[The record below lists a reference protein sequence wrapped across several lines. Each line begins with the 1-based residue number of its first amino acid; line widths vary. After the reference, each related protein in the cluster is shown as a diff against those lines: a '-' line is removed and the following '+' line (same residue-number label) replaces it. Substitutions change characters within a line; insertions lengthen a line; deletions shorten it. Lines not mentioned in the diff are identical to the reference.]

1 MSEIFGDP
9 SEWKRSAGKPYEA
22 PSSVTPK
29 AAAPPRRVKVSAE
42 SKPAKPNRH
51 IGRKLGAVGLVTA
64 VALSAG
70 VYGKGKLDDR
80 NAKLRDFQA
89 VENTLLNSA
98 VRTPLTL
105 SENVIV
111 LGAGVEEHST
121 PADLRPGKHNWFNIL
136 PGNVIDTIGAGKEQL
151 VAKGVVYVDKH
162 NTTWLGYTHQDG
174 SVVRDL
180 VSADEVAQDMVW
192 VNASQLTP
200 AEAKIAPRKSGELV
214 DFSVPTLDAHV
225 DKAPLNVNGQFL
237 SATHNPIAW
246 APPAEPAGSYAA
258 AHRADMA

>member
-9 SEWKRSAGKPYEA
+9 VEWERSAGKKYQA
-22 PSSVTPK
+22 PKPASPK
-29 AAAPPRRVKVSAE
+29 AATPPPRVKASAE
-42 SKPAKPNRH
+42 SKPSKPSYH
-51 IGRKLGAVGLVTA
+51 IGRKLGAVGLITA

-80 NAKLRDFQA
+80 NGKLRDFQA

-98 VRTPLTL
+98 VHTPLSH

-121 PADLRPGKHNWFNIL
+121 PADLRPAKHNWFNIL
-136 PGNVIDTIGAGKEQL
+136 PGNVSGSVGKGKEQL
-151 VAKGVVYVDKH
+151 VAKGVVYVDKY
-162 NTTWLGYTHQDG
+162 NTTWLGFTHQDG
-174 SVVRDL
+174 SVVKDL

-200 AEAKIAPRKSGELV
+200 AEAKIAPRKSGELI
-214 DFSVPTLDAHV
+214 DFSVATFLSHMLQSTLDEH
-225 DKAPLNVNGQFL
+225 GQFL
-237 SATHNPIAW
+237 GAAHNPVAW
-246 APPAEPAGSYAA
+246 APPAESAGSYAA

>member
-1 MSEIFGDP
+1 MSEVFGDP
-9 SEWKRSAGKPYEA
+9 IEWERSEGKKYVA
-22 PSSVTPK
+22 PTPPTAK
-29 AAAPPRRVKVSAE
+29 AATPPRRVTASSE
-42 SKPAKPNRH
+42 SKPAKPSRH

-80 NAKLRDFQA
+80 NAKLRDLQA
-89 VENTLLNSA
+89 VENTLLNNA

-105 SENVIV
+105 SENVV
-111 LGAGVEEHST
+111 LLGAGVQEHST
-121 PADLRPGKHNWFNIL
+121 PANIQPGKHNWFNL
-136 PGNVIDTIGAGKEQL
+136 VPGNVSGSVGTGKEQL

-162 NTTWLGYTHQDG
+162 NTTWLGFTPDDG
-174 SVVRDL
+174 SVAKGL

-200 AEAKIAPRKSGELV
+200 AEAKIAPRKSGELI
-214 DFSVPTLDAHV
+214 DFSVATLLSHMQQSTLDEH
-225 DKAPLNVNGQFL
+225 GQFL
-237 SATHNPIAW
+237 GATHNPIAW
-246 APPAEPAGSYAA
+246 APPAESAGSYAA